1 MSSKI
6 RLRPFI
12 AALLLSGAVAALAG
26 GCGMEKVGDLGNKNI
41 RGNSVRYDA
50 NGNLLRDKRFAD
62 DQRNEMNRVNGNR
75 LHSNNLI
82 GSHKNYRI
90 EMNGEVSNKLTE
102 ELAPVKASY
111 VLLANQNAYVAL
123 SLNESE
129 AKGNAKSWSRTGVS
143 MLGEGDALPSK
154 GLKSLSTGEE
164 KLSDTIRAEVEVI
177 VKRLRPDVEHVYIS
191 AHPEF
196 VGRLNAYMNDAKAG
210 YPVQNYIMEFN
221 ALAERI
227 FPAGS
232 KPTSEELLRPYGGRG
247 GRLLE

>member
-1 MSSKI
+1 MAKKI
-6 RLRPFI
+6 RHML
-12 AALLLSGAVAALAG
+12 AVLLMCLVVAAVAG

-41 RGNSVRYDA
+41 RSNQVRYDA

-62 DQRNEMNRVNGNR
+62 DQRNDMNRVNGNR
-75 LHSNNLI
+75 LYSNNLI
-82 GSHKNYRI
+82 GSHKNYRV
-90 EMNGEVSNKLTE
+90 EMNAEVSNKLTE
-102 ELAPVKASY
+102 EIPPVKASY

-123 SLNESE
+123 SLNEAEPKS
-129 AKGNAKSWSRTGVS
+129 NAKTLSRTGIS
-143 MLGEGDALPSK
+143 MLGKGDARPYQ
-154 GLKSLSTGEE
+154 GLRSLSTGEE
-164 KLSDTIRAEVEVI
+164 NLTDTIRSEVEVI

-196 VGRLNAYMNDAKAG
+196 VGRLNAYMNDAKEG

-232 KPTSEELLRPYGGRG
+232 KPTSEELLRPYGGRS